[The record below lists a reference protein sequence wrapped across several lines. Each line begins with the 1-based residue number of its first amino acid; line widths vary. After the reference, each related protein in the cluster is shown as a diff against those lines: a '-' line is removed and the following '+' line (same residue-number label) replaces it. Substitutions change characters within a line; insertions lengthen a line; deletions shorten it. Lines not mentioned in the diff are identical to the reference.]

1 MMETFEQKLLTNDLE
16 TFQFLLSQLMSPE
29 NETVSLGLSLL
40 NQMLQSNVEDNLMQT
55 EKGKEVFGKIKV
67 VLNVLC
73 DSETQF
79 IGELARKTR
88 LSLMTQGSP
97 NLNGTESDKIFND
110 ALDSL
115 RDELVP
121 IRAHGINQLKMLV
134 LQKDPIAF
142 TNLDTIIS
150 IFLDL
155 LNDEDSFLYLNAVKG
170 VSSMATVYPTQII
183 HRITKAYSSSQNTQD
198 YIERLGEAFLQVI
211 RSAGNSLEIHG
222 KLIFDTLMLVLN
234 NKNMASRQSALSLL
248 ASITETNFYLLLP
261 FINQILAYIEGCL
274 TLQEE
279 DFVKQGALL
288 VASAILRNELHADR
302 SYIDS
307 RALNSLGTAAAYLA
321 ETSAIEIIRIN
332 AKSVA
337 SDCQKCSWLII

>member
-1 MMETFEQKLLTNDLE
+1 
-16 TFQFLLSQLMSPE
+16 
-29 NETVSLGLSLL
+29 
-40 NQMLQSNVEDNLMQT
+40 
-55 EKGKEVFGKIKV
+55 
-67 VLNVLC
+67 
-73 DSETQF
+73 
-79 IGELARKTR
+79 
-88 LSLMTQGSP
+88 MTQGSP
-97 NLNGTESDKIFND
+97 NRNGTESDKIFND

-121 IRAHGINQLKMLV
+121 IRAHGINRLKMLV

-234 NKNMASRQSALSLL
+234 DKNMASRQSALSLL

-274 TLQEE
+274 KLQEE

-307 RALNSLGTAAAYLA
+307 RALHSLGTAAAYLA